1 MTKITGIAGY
11 SFTCKS
17 CKKEIDI
24 DCLNSLQGNGFNAH
38 GLTHHCICLDCLDN
52 YVDHCDIDNND
63 TTLIPREYACKC
75 CSKTVEVE
83 HIKNNEYCGNESISL
98 QVCVNC
104 FDSEVSVAEGGY
116 LVINQYNPD
125 GSLKSIWVDENGN
138 PEYIQAK
145 DGDLHRLAD
154 VIDYIRD
161 LDFELISLEERVNL
175 G

>member
-83 HIKNNEYCGNESISL
+83 QIKNNEYCGNESISL

-116 LVINQYNPD
+116 LVIINTTQM
-125 GSLKSIWVDENGN
+125 
-138 PEYIQAK
+138 
-145 DGDLHRLAD
+145 DLLSRFGLMRMATQN
-154 VIDYIRD
+154 IYKQKTGIFTD
-161 LDFELISLEERVNL
+161 LLML
-175 G
+175 